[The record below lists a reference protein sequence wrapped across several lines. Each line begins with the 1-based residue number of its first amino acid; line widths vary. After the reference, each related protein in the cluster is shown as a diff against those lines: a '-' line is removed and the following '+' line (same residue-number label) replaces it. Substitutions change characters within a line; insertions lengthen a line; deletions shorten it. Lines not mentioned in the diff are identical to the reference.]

1 MDRDVLANLPIVLA
15 VAERKGFAAA
25 ARQLGTTPSNV
36 SHAVRLVE
44 DRLGTPLFA
53 RSTRSVALTE
63 AGEKLIG
70 EFAPAMDDM
79 DRAWESQ
86 RAKKGK
92 ASGLL
97 RITIPRV
104 AQPTLTPFITEMAR
118 RYPDVTVELFTDDG
132 LSNVVGEGFD
142 AGIRSGDV
150 IAGDMVQ
157 VALTPPFR
165 TMIVASPDYVARKGR
180 PKTIADLEKHDLIG
194 YRLTSGKGL
203 WRWELQD
210 KGRAVELETR
220 GPVIVND
227 SPHGVAL
234 AMAGVGIAYAWEIQA
249 REPLADGRLIELLP
263 RHATQKPGLFLYFP
277 KRASMAPKLRAFI
290 TVARDVAKHSQDR
303 QSARGQLA

>member
-1 MDRDVLANLPIVLA
+1 MDRTILAHLPVVLA

-63 AGEKLIG
+63 AGKTLLAQL
-70 EFAPAMDDM
+70 APAMDDM
-79 DRAWESQ
+79 DRAWEGLSS
-86 RAKKGK
+86 RKGK
-92 ASGLL
+92 PSGLL

-104 AQPTLTPFITEMAR
+104 AQVTLTPFIAEMAR

-132 LSNVVGEGFD
+132 LSDVVGEGFD
-142 AGIRSGDV
+142 AGIRSGDI
-150 IAGDMVQ
+150 IAGDMVS
-157 VALTPPFR
+157 VRLTPPFR
-165 TMIVASPDYVARKGR
+165 TMIVASPGYVARKGR

-210 KGRAVELETR
+210 KGRAVEFETR

-234 AMAGVGIAYAWEIQA
+234 AMAGVAIAYAWEIQA

-263 RHATQKPGLFLYFP
+263 RHATQKPGLLLYFP

-290 TVARDVAKHSQDR
+290 TVARDVAKMEQV
-303 QSARGQLA
+303 